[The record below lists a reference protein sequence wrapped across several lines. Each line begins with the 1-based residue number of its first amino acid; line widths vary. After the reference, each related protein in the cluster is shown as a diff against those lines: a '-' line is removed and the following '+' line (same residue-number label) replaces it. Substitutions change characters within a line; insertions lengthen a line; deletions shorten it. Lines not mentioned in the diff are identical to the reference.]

1 MNTSRRVSLAVL
13 VAVAATGFG
22 IGTVVGLPGA
32 NASATRIYTLRAGDK
47 VKIPTIQQVCE
58 LSAEGGAPDL
68 FCERP
73 NNAHHQV
80 TIFRDNILVWKV
92 GNPDHAAWSGRP

>member
-1 MNTSRRVSLAVL
+1 MNSSRRFLFALSA
-13 VAVAATGFG
+13 AVAAAGFAV
-22 IGTVVGLPGA
+22 GTMTGLPGA
-32 NASATRIYTLRAGDK
+32 HASATRIYTLRAGDK

-73 NNAHHQV
+73 SGAHHQV
-80 TIFRDNILVWKV
+80 TFFRDSILVWKV